1 MDLSNNNLDIENIE
15 NNETN
20 KNELQTNEFV
30 DDVTLKFLMN
40 KNHYHKYLSHSD
52 PKKHAELQEYFS
64 NIRKYKM
71 DIMWI
76 TNDLIENPKK
86 QINTEI
92 NDIFEA
98 FMKSLIKY
106 FKYKEIENAGSDE
119 EDMLFGYS
127 MNQNNS
133 GVDADTAA
141 DADLAPVISP
151 MGSFW
156 GKERIKKSNHTNT
169 NIYNMNYIPRKN
181 SFS

>member
-1 MDLSNNNLDIENIE
+1 MDLSNNILDIENIE
-15 NNETN
+15 SSN
-20 KNELQTNEFV
+20 FV

-40 KNHYHKYLSHSD
+40 KNHYHRYLSHSD
-52 PKKHAELQEYFS
+52 PKKHAELEEYFS
-64 NIRKYKM
+64 NIRKYKR
-71 DIMWI
+71 DIMSL

-106 FKYKEIENAGSDE
+106 FKYKEIENTGSDE

-127 MNQNNS
+127 MNENNTDS
-133 GVDADTAA
+133 NV
-141 DADLAPVISP
+141 DLAPVTSP

-156 GKERIKKSNHTNT
+156 GKERIKKSNHTN
-169 NIYNMNYIPRKN
+169 IYNMNYFPRKN

>member
-15 NNETN
+15 SNN
-20 KNELQTNEFV
+20 FV

-40 KNHYHKYLSHSD
+40 KNHYHRYLSHSD
-52 PKKHAELQEYFS
+52 PKKHTELEDYYS
-64 NIRKYKM
+64 NIRKYKR
-71 DIMWI
+71 DIMSLS
-76 TNDLIENPKK
+76 NDLIENPKK

-106 FKYKEIENAGSDE
+106 FKYKEIENTGSDE

-127 MNQNNS
+127 MNENNT
-133 GVDADTAA
+133 DANV
-141 DADLAPVISP
+141 DLAPVTSP

-156 GKERIKKSNHTNT
+156 GKERIKKSNHTN
-169 NIYNMNYIPRKN
+169 IYNMNYIPRKN

>member
-1 MDLSNNNLDIENIE
+1 MDLSNNNHDIENIE
-15 NNETN
+15 SNN
-20 KNELQTNEFV
+20 FV

-40 KNHYHKYLSHSD
+40 KNHYHRYLSHSD
-52 PKKHAELQEYFS
+52 PKKHSELEEYFS
-64 NIRKYKM
+64 NIRKYKR
-71 DIMWI
+71 DITSL

-106 FKYKEIENAGSDE
+106 FKYKEIENTGSDE

-127 MNQNNS
+127 MNENNT
-133 GVDADTAA
+133 DANV
-141 DADLAPVISP
+141 DLAPVTSP

-156 GKERIKKSNHTNT
+156 GKEHIKKSNHT

>member
-1 MDLSNNNLDIENIE
+1 MDLSNNILDIENIE
-15 NNETN
+15 SSN
-20 KNELQTNEFV
+20 FV

-40 KNHYHKYLSHSD
+40 KNHYHRYLSHSD
-52 PKKHAELQEYFS
+52 PKKHAELEEYFS
-64 NIRKYKM
+64 NIRKYKR
-71 DIMWI
+71 DIMSL

-127 MNQNNS
+127 MNENNTDS
-133 GVDADTAA
+133 NV
-141 DADLAPVISP
+141 DLAPVTSP

-156 GKERIKKSNHTNT
+156 GKERIKKSNHTN
-169 NIYNMNYIPRKN
+169 IYNMNYFPRKN

>member
-1 MDLSNNNLDIENIE
+1 MDLSNNILDIENIE
-15 NNETN
+15 SNN
-20 KNELQTNEFV
+20 FV

-40 KNHYHKYLSHSD
+40 KNHYHRYLSHSD
-52 PKKHAELQEYFS
+52 PKKHAELEDYYS
-64 NIRKYKM
+64 NIRKYKR
-71 DIMWI
+71 DIMSL

-127 MNQNNS
+127 MNENNTDS
-133 GVDADTAA
+133 NV
-141 DADLAPVISP
+141 DLAPVTSP

-156 GKERIKKSNHTNT
+156 GKERITKSNHT
-169 NIYNMNYIPRKN
+169 NIYNMNYFPRKN

>member
-15 NNETN
+15 TNN
-20 KNELQTNEFV
+20 FV

-40 KNHYHKYLSHSD
+40 KNHYHRYLSHSD
-52 PKKHAELQEYFS
+52 PKKHAELKEYFS

-71 DIMWI
+71 DIMRLS
-76 TNDLIENPKK
+76 NELIENPKK

-127 MNQNNS
+127 MNENNT
-133 GVDADTAA
+133 DANV
-141 DADLAPVISP
+141 DLAQVTSP

>member
-15 NNETN
+15 SNN
-20 KNELQTNEFV
+20 FV

-40 KNHYHKYLSHSD
+40 KNHYHRYLSHSD
-52 PKKHAELQEYFS
+52 PKKHAELEEYFS
-64 NIRKYKM
+64 NIRKYKR
-71 DIMWI
+71 DIMSL

-127 MNQNNS
+127 MNENNTDS
-133 GVDADTAA
+133 NV
-141 DADLAPVISP
+141 DLAPVTSP

-156 GKERIKKSNHTNT
+156 GKERIKKSNHTN
-169 NIYNMNYIPRKN
+169 IYNMNYFPRKN

>member
-15 NNETN
+15 TN
-20 KNELQTNEFV
+20 KNESQTNVFV
-30 DDVTLKFLMN
+30 DDVTLKYLMN
-40 KNHYHKYLSHSD
+40 KNHYHRYLSHSD
-52 PKKHAELQEYFS
+52 PKKHAELEDYYS

-71 DIMWI
+71 NIMRLS
-76 TNDLIENPKK
+76 NELIDNPKK

-106 FKYKEIENAGSDE
+106 FKYKEIENTGSDE

-127 MNQNNS
+127 MNENN
-133 GVDADTAA
+133 ADA
-141 DADLAPVISP
+141 DADLAPVTSP

-156 GKERIKKSNHTNT
+156 GKERIKKSNNL
-169 NIYNMNYIPRKN
+169 YNMNYIPRKN
-181 SFS
+181 GFS

>member
-15 NNETN
+15 TN
-20 KNELQTNEFV
+20 GFV

-40 KNHYHKYLSHSD
+40 KNHYHRYLSHSD
-52 PKKHAELQEYFS
+52 PKKHAELEDYYS

-71 DIMWI
+71 NIMRLS
-76 TNDLIENPKK
+76 NELIDNPKK

-106 FKYKEIENAGSDE
+106 FKYKEIENTGSDE

-127 MNQNNS
+127 MNENN
-133 GVDADTAA
+133 ADA
-141 DADLAPVISP
+141 DADLAPVTSP

-156 GKERIKKSNHTNT
+156 GKERIKKSNNL
-169 NIYNMNYIPRKN
+169 YNMNYIPRKN
-181 SFS
+181 GFS

>member
-1 MDLSNNNLDIENIE
+1 MDLSNNNIDIENI
-15 NNETN
+15 ETN

-52 PKKHAELQEYFS
+52 PKKHAELEEYFS

-71 DIMWI
+71 DIMRLS
-76 TNDLIENPKK
+76 NELIENPRK

-127 MNQNNS
+127 MNQKN
-133 GVDADTAA
+133 GDA
-141 DADLAPVISP
+141 DADADADVDLAPITSP

-156 GKERIKKSNHTNT
+156 GKDRIKKSNNL
-169 NIYNMNYIPRKN
+169 YNMNYIPRKN
-181 SFS
+181 SFT

>member
-1 MDLSNNNLDIENIE
+1 MDLLNNNIDIENIE

-71 DIMWI
+71 DIMWL

-119 EDMLFGYS
+119 EDMLFGCS

-141 DADLAPVISP
+141 DADLAPITSP

-156 GKERIKKSNHTNT
+156 GKERIKKSNKS

>member
-1 MDLSNNNLDIENIE
+1 MDLSNNNCDIENIV
-15 NNETN
+15 TN
-20 KNELQTNEFV
+20 GFV
-30 DDVTLKFLMN
+30 DDVTLKYLMN
-40 KNHYHKYLSHSD
+40 KNHYHRYLSHSD
-52 PKKHAELQEYFS
+52 PKKHAELEEYFS

-71 DIMWI
+71 NIMRL
-76 TNDLIENPKK
+76 TNELIENPKK

-119 EDMLFGYS
+119 EDMLFGHS
-127 MNQNNS
+127 MNDNS
-133 GVDADTAA
+133 NSTDD
-141 DADLAPVISP
+141 DLAPITSP

-156 GKERIKKSNHTNT
+156 GKERIKKSNHTN
-169 NIYNMNYIPRKN
+169 IYNMNYIPRKN

>member
-15 NNETN
+15 SNKKELKTN
-20 KNELQTNEFV
+20 DFV

-40 KNHYHKYLSHSD
+40 KNHYHRYLSHSD
-52 PKKHAELQEYFS
+52 PKKHAELEEYFS
-64 NIRKYKM
+64 NIIKYKM

-76 TNDLIENPKK
+76 TNDLIDNPKK

-106 FKYKEIENAGSDE
+106 FKYKEIENTGSDE

-127 MNQNNS
+127 MNNNNNNY
-133 GVDADTAA
+133 VDD
-141 DADLAPVISP
+141 DLAPVTSP

-156 GKERIKKSNHTNT
+156 GKERIKKTNKS

>member
-15 NNETN
+15 SNN
-20 KNELQTNEFV
+20 FV

-40 KNHYHKYLSHSD
+40 KNHYHRYLSHSD
-52 PKKHAELQEYFS
+52 PKKHAELEEYFS

-71 DIMWI
+71 DILRL

-127 MNQNNS
+127 MNENNTDDN
-133 GVDADTAA
+133 V
-141 DADLAPVISP
+141 DLAPVTSP

-156 GKERIKKSNHTNT
+156 GKERIKKSNHTN
-169 NIYNMNYIPRKN
+169 IYNMNYFPRKN

>member
-15 NNETN
+15 SNN
-20 KNELQTNEFV
+20 FV

-40 KNHYHKYLSHSD
+40 KNHYHRYLSHSD
-52 PKKHAELQEYFS
+52 PKKHTELEDYYS
-64 NIRKYKM
+64 NIRKYKR
-71 DIMWI
+71 DIMSL

-106 FKYKEIENAGSDE
+106 FKYKEIENTGSDE

-127 MNQNNS
+127 MNENNTDS
-133 GVDADTAA
+133 NV
-141 DADLAPVISP
+141 DLAPVTSP

-156 GKERIKKSNHTNT
+156 GKERIKKSNHTN
-169 NIYNMNYIPRKN
+169 IYNMNYIPRKN

>member
-1 MDLSNNNLDIENIE
+1 MDLSNNNIDIENIE
-15 NNETN
+15 T
-20 KNELQTNEFV
+20 KKNEFV

-40 KNHYHKYLSHSD
+40 KNHYHRYLSHSD
-52 PKKHAELQEYFS
+52 PKKHADLEEYFS

-71 DIMWI
+71 DIMRVS
-76 TNDLIENPKK
+76 NELIENPKK

-106 FKYKEIENAGSDE
+106 FKYKEIENTGSDE

-127 MNQNNS
+127 MNENS
-133 GVDADTAA
+133 TYD
-141 DADLAPVISP
+141 DLAPVTSP

-156 GKERIKKSNHTNT
+156 SKERIKKSNHTNV
-169 NIYNMNYIPRKN
+169 YNMNYIPRKN